1 MVQLQGLLNDEPE
14 HLLLQLCWATTE
26 TTMPDFSAVPPE
38 LQELVHTYAD

>member
-14 HLLLQLCWATTE
+14 HLLLQLGWATTE
-26 TTMPDFSAVPPE
+26 TIMPDFSAVPLE

>member
-14 HLLLQLCWATTE
+14 HLLLHLCWAATE
-26 TTMPDFSAVPPE
+26 TTMPDFSPVPPE